1 MSALAYEIIFIDY
14 EGNKVRATVTKNLI
28 PFFIN
33 TFKEGSF
40 FDLFNFGVV
49 PCDDKV
55 MIVNHPWKIMMY
67 RTTNVV
73 RCEPF
78 ELQAD
83 GFNTVPFVDL
93 NEWRINTSQVF
104 DVVGRL
110 VEMNP
115 LRVKRE
121 KADIV
126 SSVHCGLIMRPSF
139 LILCPNTEIAMSQ
152 LMSLFT
158 TAKFVT
164 GKPEGILLRIVR
176 LEYEGSQFIST
187 NTTDVGTSIIAI
199 MKTVNIGESKMITGD
214 QLAIRKETGRR
225 LGMEKNMYPSS
236 SLLGQNKDSAI
247 LDIPIEELIEEAG
260 GFA

>member
-121 KADIV
+121 KGVDTKSI
-126 SSVHCGLIMRPSF
+126 
-139 LILCPNTEIAMSQ
+139 
-152 LMSLFT
+152 
-158 TAKFVT
+158 KFVMSDNS
-164 GKPEGILLRIVR
+164 GHRIKCTLWSDHATKLFDFVSQHRNSDVPINVLIHNCKVR
-176 LEYEGSQFIST
+176 DWQGSQFIST